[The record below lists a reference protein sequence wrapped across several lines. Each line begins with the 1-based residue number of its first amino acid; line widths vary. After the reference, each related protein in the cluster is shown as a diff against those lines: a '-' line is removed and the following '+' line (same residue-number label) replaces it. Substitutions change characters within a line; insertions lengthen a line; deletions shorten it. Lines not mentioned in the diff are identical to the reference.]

1 MNIDTISKN
10 QIKEFLDDNDFAGV
24 FRQRIAAWHN
34 HKAKLSLEVFVV
46 TACSNEEGASCYDE
60 SVRFITGSS
69 FEVVF
74 NGKTYKRDS
83 RSEAHG
89 LVEALLEKHA
99 AYLEEIA

>member
-1 MNIDTISKN
+1 MKIDTISKK
-10 QIKEFLDDNDFAGV
+10 QIKEFLDENDFAGV
-24 FRQRIAAWHN
+24 FRQRIAAWHD

-46 TACSNEEGASCYDE
+46 TACANEEGASCYDE

-74 NGKTYKRDS
+74 NGKTHKRDS
-83 RSEAHG
+83 RSDAHA

-99 AYLEEIA
+99 EHLEEIA